1 MIATLLQS
9 FSDFAIT
16 IVEALG
22 PDSRLIVEGAS
33 GERAL
38 YMGAAFEWITLVA
51 VLIYLFFGVRY
62 YNYIRYVMLSTFG
75 VKLIERKGSHL
86 SRGEQNNYLAI
97 MIALGL
103 LLTTMAASKA
113 VAVYAPQ
120 MLIEGISA
128 TSAYAVLAIAIAL
141 FVGVI
146 LGGYVVVLLVVGFI
160 SEQRGLCE
168 MLLRCRL
175 QNLALAFTVAIP
187 LLVLY
192 LVAVQFS
199 ATVIVTG
206 LVIVTILAEI
216 ISIKDTFF
224 CFKQQKVSI
233 LHWFLY
239 LCALEIFPESLML
252 APLLRESSGM

>member
-1 MIATLLQS
+1 MITTLLQS

-33 GERAL
+33 GTRTL
-38 YMGAAFEWITLVA
+38 YMGVAFEWITLVA

-62 YNYIRYVMLSTFG
+62 YNYIRYVMLSIFG

-97 MIALGL
+97 MIGLGL
-103 LLTTMAASKA
+103 LLSTMAASKA
-113 VAVYAPQ
+113 AAVYAPQ
-120 MLIEGISA
+120 MLMEGISA
-128 TSAYAVLAIAIAL
+128 TSAYAVLAVAIAL

-146 LGGYVVVLLVVGFI
+146 FGSYVVVLLVAGFI
-160 SEQRGLCE
+160 SEQQVLCK

-175 QNLALAFTVAIP
+175 QNMALAFTVAIP

-206 LVIVTILAEI
+206 LVIVAILAEM

-239 LCALEIFPESLML
+239 LCAVE
-252 APLLRESSGM
+252 LLPISFIVIKAIRW

>member
-1 MIATLLQS
+1 MTALNALLQS

-146 LGGYVVVLLVVGFI
+146 LGGYVVVRTARVVRDAVAMSFAESGTCLYGGNTVVGI
-160 SEQRGLCE
+160 VPCCGAILCYGDSYGVGYSDDFRRNNIDKRYFF
-168 MLLRCRL
+168 LL
-175 QNLALAFTVAIP
+175 
-187 LLVLY
+187 
-192 LVAVQFS
+192 
-199 ATVIVTG
+199 
-206 LVIVTILAEI
+206 
-216 ISIKDTFF
+216 
-224 CFKQQKVSI
+224 
-233 LHWFLY
+233 
-239 LCALEIFPESLML
+239 
-252 APLLRESSGM
+252 